1 MVKTHRDNQE
11 KAKEGT
17 MRGKQKRE
25 KGLGRG
31 KRESITKIAGS

>member
-1 MVKTHRDNQE
+1 MVKTYLEDQE

-25 KGLGRG
+25 KDLGRG